1 MHVIFIEF
9 SGWICGRFVGGT
21 YVLKVKIGHCTDKL
35 DICNYKGICSSFH
48 DCDGILVQ
56 IYVEN
61 GDTQN
66 LRIGN
71 WTPKDMMESIFWK
84 ILAFVE
90 EEEMHSSQCIVE

>member
-1 MHVIFIEF
+1 ME
-9 SGWICGRFVGGT
+9 T
-21 YVLKVKIGHCTDKL
+21 KK
-35 DICNYKGICSSFH
+35 KGICSSFH

-56 IYVEN
+56 IYGEN